1 MNIKNKNANNKF
13 IKETGGLNMNF
24 IKGVLVGTAISA
36 GAMMLYLDASKSN
49 KKKWMKQGKDFLK
62 KMEM

>member
-1 MNIKNKNANNKF
+1 
-13 IKETGGLNMNF
+13 MNF

-36 GAMMLYLDASKSN
+36 GAMMLYLDANKSN
-49 KKKWMKQGKDFLK
+49 KRKWMKQGKDFLK